1 MAGSSAG
8 WIRMALT
15 WSTSSSSGY
24 SRPTGPSRS
33 AAMNAALEFELL
45 KARRAGVF
53 RWGAVVVAVGVPA
66 LSTGFF
72 ELVRLGG
79 DSPSAAKAA
88 TMITDLSLAGLL
100 GTAGQVLSVAI
111 LMTAGI
117 AASWSFGREF
127 VDDALPALFAI
138 ATPRSSV
145 AAAKF
150 VVLAGWALLTVVST
164 VILTVVGGLLV
175 GLDMDA
181 AAVQTASRVA
191 AAGLLGAAL
200 AAPMALVSS
209 WRRGY
214 LPGIVALMA
223 VVVVTQI
230 VTAIGVGAWF
240 PYAAPALW
248 MGMGGAAAASQVSII
263 QLLLPLLVAA
273 LGCRRDA
280 QLVAAR
286 RGALNAYRF
295 GIWDHGASNGTAY
308 SAHTLLCPLLVGNAA
323 IRCSAGCR
331 RRPRGTPLR
340 EGGGSSPH
348 YDGYEQLEPGQ
359 HSAGQPIGFRTD
371 TGASPY
377 R

>member
-1 MAGSSAG
+1 
-8 WIRMALT
+8 
-15 WSTSSSSGY
+15 
-24 SRPTGPSRS
+24 
-33 AAMNAALEFELL
+33 MNAALEFELL

-53 RWGAVVVAVGVPA
+53 RWGAVVAAVGVPA
-66 LSTGFF
+66 LSTAFF
-72 ELVRLGG
+72 QLVRLGG

-88 TMITDLSLAGLL
+88 TMITELSLAGLL
-100 GTAGQVLSVAI
+100 ATAGQVLSVAI

-164 VILTVVGGLLV
+164 VILTVIGGLLV

-181 AAVQTASRVA
+181 AAVQMAARVA

-200 AAPMALVSS
+200 AAPLALVSS

-230 VTAIGVGAWF
+230 VTAMGAGAWF

-248 MGMGGAAAASQVSII
+248 MGMGGAAASQVSII

-273 LGCRRDA
+273 MG
-280 QLVAAR
+280 VAATLSWWR
-286 RGALNAYRF
+286 RAEAR
-295 GIWDHGASNGTAY
+295 
-308 SAHTLLCPLLVGNAA
+308 
-323 IRCSAGCR
+323 
-331 RRPRGTPLR
+331 
-340 EGGGSSPH
+340 
-348 YDGYEQLEPGQ
+348 
-359 HSAGQPIGFRTD
+359 
-371 TGASPY
+371 
-377 R
+377 

>member
-1 MAGSSAG
+1 
-8 WIRMALT
+8 
-15 WSTSSSSGY
+15 
-24 SRPTGPSRS
+24 
-33 AAMNAALEFELL
+33 MNAALEFELL
-45 KARRAGVF
+45 KARRASVF

-66 LSTGFF
+66 LSTAFF

-88 TMITDLSLAGLL
+88 TMITELSLAGLL

-200 AAPMALVSS
+200 AAPLALVSS

-214 LPGIVALMA
+214 LPGIVALLA

-230 VTAIGVGAWF
+230 VTAIGGGAWF

-263 QLLLPLLVAA
+263 QLLLPLPVAA
-273 LGCRRDA
+273 MAVRRDA

-286 RGALNAYRF
+286 RGALNPDRF
-295 GIWDHGASNGTAY
+295 GICDHGASNGTTPP
-308 SAHTLLCPLLVGNAA
+308 SALMRCLVLLSRECL
-323 IRCSAGCR
+323 RS
-331 RRPRGTPLR
+331 PRKD
-340 EGGGSSPH
+340 E
-348 YDGYEQLEPGQ
+348 EPG
-359 HSAGQPIGFRTD
+359 HRYIG
-371 TGASPY
+371 
-377 R
+377 

>member
-1 MAGSSAG
+1 
-8 WIRMALT
+8 
-15 WSTSSSSGY
+15 
-24 SRPTGPSRS
+24 
-33 AAMNAALEFELL
+33 MNAALEFELL

-79 DSPSAAKAA
+79 DAPSAAKAA

-181 AAVQTASRVA
+181 AAAQTASRVA

-214 LPGIVALMA
+214 LPGIIALVAL
-223 VVVVTQI
+223 VVVTQI
-230 VTAIGVGAWF
+230 LTAIGVGAWF

-248 MGMGGAAAASQVSII
+248 MGLGGVAAASQVSII

-273 LGCRRDA
+273 IAVLATLSWWRRA
-280 QLVAAR
+280 EAR
-286 RGALNAYRF
+286 
-295 GIWDHGASNGTAY
+295 
-308 SAHTLLCPLLVGNAA
+308 
-323 IRCSAGCR
+323 
-331 RRPRGTPLR
+331 
-340 EGGGSSPH
+340 
-348 YDGYEQLEPGQ
+348 
-359 HSAGQPIGFRTD
+359 
-371 TGASPY
+371 
-377 R
+377 

>member
-1 MAGSSAG
+1 
-8 WIRMALT
+8 MALM
-15 WSTSSSSGY
+15 WSTSSSSGS
-24 SRPTGPSRS
+24 SRPIGPGRGRKS
-33 AAMNAALEFELL
+33 AALEFELL

-53 RWGAVVVAVGVPA
+53 RWGALVAAVGVPA
-66 LSTGFF
+66 LSAAFF

-88 TMITDLSLAGLL
+88 TMITELSLAGLL
-100 GTAGQVLSVAI
+100 ATAGQVLSVAI

-164 VILTVVGGLLV
+164 VVLTVIGGLLL
-175 GLDMDA
+175 GLALDT
-181 AAVQTASRVA
+181 AAVQMASRVA
-191 AAGLLGAAL
+191 AAGLLGATL

-223 VVVVTQI
+223 VVVVTQL
-230 VTAIGVGAWF
+230 VTAMGAGAWF

-248 MGMGGAAAASQVSII
+248 MGMGGAAAASQVSML
-263 QLLLPLLVAA
+263 QLLLPLAVAVLA
-273 LGCRRDA
+273 FVATLSWWRRA
-280 QLVAAR
+280 EAR
-286 RGALNAYRF
+286 
-295 GIWDHGASNGTAY
+295 
-308 SAHTLLCPLLVGNAA
+308 
-323 IRCSAGCR
+323 
-331 RRPRGTPLR
+331 
-340 EGGGSSPH
+340 
-348 YDGYEQLEPGQ
+348 
-359 HSAGQPIGFRTD
+359 
-371 TGASPY
+371 
-377 R
+377 

>member
-1 MAGSSAG
+1 
-8 WIRMALT
+8 
-15 WSTSSSSGY
+15 
-24 SRPTGPSRS
+24 
-33 AAMNAALEFELL
+33 MNAALEFELL

-53 RWGAVVVAVGVPA
+53 RWGAVVAAVGVPA

-127 VDDALPALFAI
+127 VDDALPGVVCHRDTPLFGGRRKVRRTGRLGAPHRRFDGHPHRGRR
-138 ATPRSSV
+138 AARWTRHGRGRRPDGVPGRRRRS
-145 AAAKF
+145 
-150 VVLAGWALLTVVST
+150 AGRG
-164 VILTVVGGLLV
+164 VGRTDG
-175 GLDMDA
+175 
-181 AAVQTASRVA
+181 
-191 AAGLLGAAL
+191 AGLEL
-200 AAPMALVSS
+200 APRLPARN
-209 WRRGY
+209 RRANGCGRRDPARHRY
-214 LPGIVALMA
+214 RRR
-223 VVVVTQI
+223 
-230 VTAIGVGAWF
+230 AWF

-273 LGCRRDA
+273 IGCRRDA

-295 GIWDHGASNGTAY
+295 GICDHGASNGTAY

-323 IRCSAGCR
+323 IRRSAGCR
-331 RRPRGTPLR
+331 QRPRGTPLR

-359 HSAGQPIGFRTD
+359 LSWTADRLQDRHGGVTVPVINCPVPI
-371 TGASPY
+371 SPPD
-377 R
+377 RHDRL

>member
-1 MAGSSAG
+1 
-8 WIRMALT
+8 
-15 WSTSSSSGY
+15 
-24 SRPTGPSRS
+24 
-33 AAMNAALEFELL
+33 MNAALEFELL

-66 LSTGFF
+66 LSTAFF

-214 LPGIVALMA
+214 LPGIIALVAL
-223 VVVVTQI
+223 VVVTQL
-230 VTAIGVGAWF
+230 VTAIGAGAWF

-248 MGMGGAAAASQVSII
+248 MGMGGAPPPARCQQSSCCYRSS
-263 QLLLPLLVAA
+263 L
-273 LGCRRDA
+273 RRWRFS
-280 QLVAAR
+280 R
-286 RGALNAYRF
+286 R
-295 GIWDHGASNGTAY
+295 
-308 SAHTLLCPLLVGNAA
+308 
-323 IRCSAGCR
+323 SAGGGAPRRVEQCPPRARQTAIFFSVHARCTGFLWSRWGSPRHRQTRQITFCR
-331 RRPRGTPLR
+331 GRPNHRTTTLRWSRGTGVSAPVR
-340 EGGGSSPH
+340 HSSATTLKLL
-348 YDGYEQLEPGQ
+348 DEMSQLSQGHQ
-359 HSAGQPIGFRTD
+359 LGAAVLMDVRHD
-371 TGASPY
+371 TFVE
-377 R
+377 

>member
-1 MAGSSAG
+1 MALVHRPDVLVLDEPSNSLDPLGVVRVRQLLRMRASEDGVSVLVSSQHLDEVA
-8 WIRMALT
+8 RMADRIVLLHHGRILGGLGSAWRRRGAPVLPAAT
-15 WSTSSSSGY
+15 PG
-24 SRPTGPSRS
+24 RPDRAE

-66 LSTGFF
+66 LSTAFF

-111 LMTAGI
+111 LMVAGI

-175 GLDMDA
+175 GLDMDP

-223 VVVVTQI
+223 LVVVTQI
-230 VTAIGVGAWF
+230 VTAIGAGAWF

-263 QLLLPLLVAA
+263 QLLLPLPVAA
-273 LGCRRDA
+273 LAVVATLSWWRRA
-280 QLVAAR
+280 EAR
-286 RGALNAYRF
+286 
-295 GIWDHGASNGTAY
+295 
-308 SAHTLLCPLLVGNAA
+308 
-323 IRCSAGCR
+323 
-331 RRPRGTPLR
+331 
-340 EGGGSSPH
+340 
-348 YDGYEQLEPGQ
+348 
-359 HSAGQPIGFRTD
+359 
-371 TGASPY
+371 
-377 R
+377 